1 MQKLLIPVAILA
13 VLIATTCFYTVK
25 ETEWAVLFK
34 LGEIKRS
41 DSEPGLK
48 MKLPFINRVVK
59 FDNRVLTV
67 DAKPQRFLTGEKKDV
82 DVDSYV
88 KWQII
93 DPARF
98 YISTG
103 GDVRRAEQLIYQ
115 KVDAS
120 LRREFGNRTVKEVV
134 SAERGTI
141 MGVVT
146 KSANDETQALGIGIV
161 DVRLQRVNLPEKV
174 SDSVY
179 DRMRSE
185 RERVAR
191 DLRSRGKEAAERIR
205 ASADRERTEILAG
218 AYREAE
224 ILRGKGDAM
233 ATETYAK
240 AFGKDEDF
248 YSFYRR
254 MSAYQNSFSN
264 QGDVLL
270 LEPDSDFFRFFKN
283 PDLQAEQPAPR
294 Y

>member
-1 MQKLLIPVAILA
+1 MQKLFIPAAILA
-13 VLIATTCFYTVK
+13 VVVASTCLFTVK
-25 ETEWAVLFK
+25 ETEWAVMFK
-34 LGEIKRS
+34 LGEITQA
-41 DSEPGLK
+41 DYEPGLHF
-48 MKLPFINRVVK
+48 KLPWINRIVK
-59 FDNRVLTV
+59 FDNRVLTA
-67 DAKPQRFLTGEKKDV
+67 DEEPKRFLTGEKKDV
-82 DVDSYV
+82 IVDSYV
-88 KWQII
+88 KWKIV
-93 DPARF
+93 DPAQF
-98 YISTG
+98 YTSTG
-103 GDVRRAEQLIYQ
+103 GGNVRRAEQLIYQ

-120 LRREFGNRTVKEVV
+120 LRREFGNRTVQEVV

-146 KSANDETQALGIGIV
+146 QNVNDETKSLGIGIV

-174 SDSVY
+174 SDSVF

-205 ASADRERTEILAG
+205 ASADRERTEILAN

-224 ILRGKGDAM
+224 ILRGKGDAQ

-240 AFGKDEDF
+240 AFSQDEDF

-254 MSAYQNSFSN
+254 MNAYQNSFSN

-283 PDLQAEQPAPR
+283 PDSAAPASR